1 MKVRL
6 ASLAVLVVLGL
17 TLPSTGHVKEFSSEA
32 ATFRVVTVTDELK
45 EPWGM
50 TFLPNGDILVTERGG
65 TLRRVSDGKV
75 SEPLSGVPEVRDS
88 GQGGLLDVAL
98 HPEFATNRW
107 VYLSYSAGSWDASGT
122 ELARGQLNDSGLEN
136 VEVIFRASPKSGG
149 GRHFGSRIRF
159 LGDGTLILTLGDRG
173 NRPTG
178 QDPSSHAG
186 STVRLNDDGTVPD
199 DNPFI
204 GRKGYRPELFTIGNR
219 NVQGLAIH
227 PDTGVPWAH
236 EHGPQGGDEVN
247 ILRPGKNYGW
257 PIITYGRN
265 YGSGTKIG
273 EGTAKAGIEQP
284 QHYWDPSIA
293 PSGMDFYTGDK
304 FPDWKGNL
312 FVGAL
317 KYQLLARLVLDGEK
331 VVHEERLIAQQF
343 GRIRDVR
350 TGPDGNLYFLA
361 TGFDS
366 SLLRIEPAQ

>member
-1 MKVRL
+1 M
-6 ASLAVLVVLGL
+6 
-17 TLPSTGHVKEFSSEA
+17 
-32 ATFRVVTVTDELK
+32 
-45 EPWGM
+45 
-50 TFLPNGDILVTERGG
+50 
-65 TLRRVSDGKV
+65 
-75 SEPLSGVPEVRDS
+75 SGVPEVRDS
-88 GQGGLLDVAL
+88 GQVGFGCCAASGVRDQSLA
-98 HPEFATNRW
+98 
-107 VYLSYSAGSWDASGT
+107 YLSYSAGSWDASGT
-122 ELARGQLNDSGLEN
+122 ELARGQLNDSGLDN

-173 NRPTG
+173 DRPTG

-186 STVRLNDDGTVPD
+186 STVRLNDDGTVPQ
-199 DNPFI
+199 DNPFT

-219 NVQGLAIH
+219 NVQGLAVH

-257 PIITYGRN
+257 AMITYGRN

-273 EGTAKAGIEQP
+273 DGTAKAGIEQP

-304 FPDWKGNL
+304 FRLEGQL

-361 TGFDS
+361 TGVDS
-366 SLLRIEPAQ
+366 SLLRIEPVQ